1 MQGHTPFY
9 GTNLF
14 FPLKS
19 AIKSIKQSKILFTNF
34 FLFSNKNTYAA
45 INLGNEFR
53 DTVQNEK
60 IKKQNSLGVYDIR
73 AIFIYFC
80 FLFFPRWFRE

>member
-1 MQGHTPFY
+1 MDVTSYDPCYQNAGLVAVGHSLP
-9 GTNLF
+9 
-14 FPLKS
+14 PS

-60 IKKQNSLGVYDIR
+60 NKKTK
-73 AIFIYFC
+73 
-80 FLFFPRWFRE
+80 FFRCV